1 VPAHRTPARSLGLL
15 ASLLGLLLAATA
27 CGSDD
32 TDTVGGTDGSGGSA
46 DPVVIEV
53 TVADGDVDPKGDRIQ
68 VGTGQEIV
76 LDVTA
81 DTSGTLHV
89 HANPEESF
97 DFEEGEQ
104 EFTLTIDQP
113 GVVEVETHDPDL
125 IVAQLQVS

>member
-1 VPAHRTPARSLGLL
+1 MPAHRTPARSLGLL

-46 DPVVIEV
+46 DPEV